1 VCAIRGA
8 GAPVLPDERPLAQHR
23 VPMASYEMMDLR
35 EEINCRRGGG
45 DSHTTIERN
54 HERRQDIE
62 GRNLEKDFDLHA
74 PVGERQVT
82 HALLPLT
89 PREFRGGGVHGVGP
103 TPAYGGLAA
112 QVLAPPA
119 REVRWDG

>member
-1 VCAIRGA
+1 
-8 GAPVLPDERPLAQHR
+8 
-23 VPMASYEMMDLR
+23 MASYEMMDLR
-35 EEINCRRGGG
+35 EEINRRRGGG

-89 PREFRGGGVHGVGP
+89 PREFRGGCM
-103 TPAYGGLAA
+103 A
-112 QVLAPPA
+112 LAPHLRMVAWLPKFWPHLL
-119 REVRWDG
+119 EKYDGTVNPTEFL